1 MTKINYCFLQ
11 KEGFINNNII
21 SKLMSKSIESQFT
34 DEFIQTIDHFLDNA
48 EILAILGVGNEDNGD
63 DAVGLHI
70 TRILQKASLPN
81 WVEIF
86 YCERVPEH
94 FLGKLDKLKPNRI
107 IVLDAADMK
116 EIPGVIA
123 IFPKEMISQ
132 GYHFSTHTLSLT
144 MLEEFLKPSIEDL
157 KTLYVG
163 IQPKHTV
170 FETPLSE
177 ECKKEGNEFAELLIE
192 RITLRNEK

>member
-1 MTKINYCFLQ
+1 
-11 KEGFINNNII
+11 
-21 SKLMSKSIESQFT
+21 MSKSIENQFT
-34 DEFIQTIDHFLDNA
+34 GEFIQTIDHFLNKA
-48 EILAILGVGNEDNGD
+48 KILAILGVGNEDNGD
-63 DAVGLHI
+63 DAVGLYI

-116 EIPGVIA
+116 EIPGAIA
-123 IFPKEMISQ
+123 IFSKEMISQ

-144 MLEEFLKPSIEDL
+144 MLEEFLKPSIKDL

-177 ECKKEGNEFAELLIE
+177 EGRRRVCRTSYRTNKVK
-192 RITLRNEK
+192 R

>member
-1 MTKINYCFLQ
+1 MTKTNYYFLQ
-11 KEGFINNNII
+11 KEEFINNNIFT
-21 SKLMSKSIESQFT
+21 KMMPKSIENQFT
-34 DEFIQTIDHFLDNA
+34 DEFIQKIDRFLDKANV
-48 EILAILGVGNEDNGD
+48 LAILGVGNEDNGD
-63 DAVGLHI
+63 DAVGLYI
-70 TRILQKASLPN
+70 TRILQKASLAN

-107 IVLDAADMK
+107 IVLDATDMK
-116 EIPGVIA
+116 EIPGAIA

-144 MLEEFLKPSIEDL
+144 MLEEFLKPSIKDL

-163 IQPKHTV
+163 IQPKYTV

-177 ECKKEGNEFAELLIE
+177 ECKKEGEEFAKLLIE
-192 RITLRNEK
+192 RIKLRNEK